1 MALIYGFSSVGR
13 ALVSKTRCR
22 EFESLNPCKLRID
35 NMGFFKSMGASF
47 KASYMELTQKVS
59 WPTSKELANS
69 AVVVMIAS
77 FIIALVVWVIDL
89 SFEYALTFIYRYIRH
104 FIN

>member
-1 MALIYGFSSVGR
+1 
-13 ALVSKTRCR
+13 
-22 EFESLNPCKLRID
+22 
-35 NMGFFKSMGASF
+35 MGASF
-47 KASYMELTQKVS
+47 RASYIELTQKVS

-89 SFEYALTFIYRYIRH
+89 AFENVLTYVYKYIRH
-104 FIN
+104 LIN

>member
-1 MALIYGFSSVGR
+1 
-13 ALVSKTRCR
+13 
-22 EFESLNPCKLRID
+22 
-35 NMGFFKSMGASF
+35 MGFFKSMGASF
-47 KASYMELTQKVS
+47 RASYIELTQKVS

-89 SFEYALTFIYRYIRH
+89 AFENVLTYVYKYIRH
-104 FIN
+104 LIN